1 MQVIILAGG
10 RGTRLKL
17 VTGDL
22 PKPLVDVCGEPLL
35 GRQLELIAA
44 TQTCRE
50 VLILTGYG
58 AEEISRYCGDGDRWG
73 LRVRCVAEQNARGTA
88 GAVLDAY
95 QLLDPAFIVMYGD
108 TVLDVDL
115 DRLVAAHQKAKTEA
129 TLFLHPND
137 HPYDSDIVTVDGDG
151 YVRAFMPYP
160 HAEGVDLPNLVNAGL
175 YVLQRDALSG
185 LDGLPDKPDFGKHV
199 FARMLARGQKI
210 LAYKSPE
217 YIKDAGTPDRIAKV
231 RKDFASGRVA
241 GMSLRKPVPAV
252 FLDRDGVLNEERNRV
267 SRADELVLLPG
278 VEGAVRRLNQSA
290 YRTVVV
296 TNQPVVARGDCTED
310 ELAGIHAR
318 LDTLLGAKGAFV
330 DSLYYCPHHP
340 DGGFP
345 GEVAALKRICDCRK
359 PATGMIERAKAEL
372 NLALQG
378 SWMIGDTTTDI
389 ELARRTGIR
398 SILVR
403 TGHGGRDGRHE
414 VTADFV
420 VPALPEA
427 VSLILDQW
435 PILSK
440 SSATL
445 VDDIKEGEVVMIGG
459 AARSG
464 KSSFASAVSI
474 ALREKGMRA
483 IVISLDNWLRS
494 RDSRGPGLL
503 GRYDMAEAEC
513 KLRALIEGRQ
523 RIVIPR
529 YNEMTWTSTADAVQV
544 KADRRD
550 VIIIE
555 GCPALISSPL
565 TKIAQHRIFVECEED
580 VRYRRF
586 VAEYERRGMTLAEI
600 ESLYSARNCDEVPLI
615 RESAVAA
622 DRHILLKELQQ

>member
-17 VTGDL
+17 ITGDL

-44 TQTCRE
+44 TQTCRD

-58 AEEISRYCGDGDRWG
+58 AEEISQYCGDGERWG
-73 LRVRCVAEQNARGTA
+73 LRVRCVTEQNARGTA
-88 GAVLDAY
+88 GAVLDAQ

-115 DRLVAAHQKAKTEA
+115 DRLVAAHRKANAAA

-175 YVLQRDALSG
+175 YVLQRDALAG
-185 LDGLPDKPDFGKHV
+185 LDGLPDRPDFGKHV

-241 GMSLRKPVPAV
+241 RMSLREAVPAI

-267 SRADELVLLPG
+267 SRADDLVLLPG
-278 VEGAVRRLNQSA
+278 VEGAVRRLNQSS

-296 TNQPVVARGDCTED
+296 TNQPVVARGDCTEE

-345 GEVAALKRICDCRK
+345 GEVVDLKRVCDCRK
-359 PATGMIERAKAEL
+359 PATGLIDRAKAEL
-372 NLALQG
+372 NLALRG
-378 SWMIGDTTTDI
+378 SWMVGDTTTDL
-389 ELARRTGIR
+389 ELARRAGIR

-403 TGHGGRDGRHE
+403 TGHGGRDGRHK

-420 VPALPEA
+420 VPALSEA

-435 PILSK
+435 PILSE
-440 SSATL
+440 SAATI
-445 VDDIKEGEVVMIGG
+445 VADIKEGDVVLIGG

-464 KSSFASAVSI
+464 KSSFASTVSI

-483 IVISLDNWLRS
+483 IVISLDSWLRS
-494 RDSRGPGLL
+494 LDSRGPGVL
-503 GRYDMAEAEC
+503 GRYDMAEAER
-513 KLRALIEGRQ
+513 KLHALVEERQ
-523 RIVIPR
+523 SIVTPI
-529 YNEMTWTSTADAVQV
+529 YDEMTWTSVPDAVQIE
-544 KADRRD
+544 ADRRD

-555 GCPALISSPL
+555 GCPALISPSL
-565 TKIAQHRIFVECEED
+565 VAIAKHRIFLECEED
-580 VRYRRF
+580 ARHRRF
-586 VAEYERRGMTLAEI
+586 VAEYERRGMAAAEI
-600 ESLYSARNCDEVPLI
+600 ESLYTTRNEDEVPLI
-615 RESAVAA
+615 RESAAVA
-622 DRHILLKELQQ
+622 DHHILLKELQQ